1 MGRVLQVDP
10 ELVTAG
16 ARRLTDVSRTLDALA
31 GRLGV
36 LAGCASAA
44 AGGRQLSRAA
54 DDLGREAARA
64 LAQGAESV
72 ALLGTATGRAG
83 QDYRSTEHA
92 QAGVWAG
99 REAR

>member
-16 ARRLTDVSRTLDALA
+16 ARRLVDVSRTLEALA
-31 GRLGV
+31 ARIGA
-36 LAGCASAA
+36 LAGCASVAV
-44 AGGRQLSRAA
+44 GGRQLSRAA
-54 DDLGREAARA
+54 DDLGRETARA

-72 ALLGTATGRAG
+72 ALLGTLTDRAG
-83 QDYRSTEHA
+83 QDYRSTEQA
-92 QAGVWAG
+92 QAGTWAG

>member
-16 ARRLTDVSRTLDALA
+16 ARRLTEVSRALDALA

-36 LAGCASAA
+36 LAGSASAA

-72 ALLGTATGRAG
+72 ALLGTLTELAGR
-83 QDYRSTEHA
+83 DYRSTEQA
-92 QAGVWAG
+92 QAGAWAG
-99 REAR
+99 REVR